1 MNPLTAIVAGAIG
14 YLLGSISFARL
25 VAYRVAPGTDI
36 TKWVEPIPNSDL
48 VYEDDAVSATLVNLH
63 LGARYGCLTSSLD
76 MLKAIVPMLAFRQW
90 APEQPYFLIVS
101 AMALVGHNWPLYHRF
116 VGGRGESVVYGSML
130 VLDPLGPVVAN
141 LSAIFLGV
149 LLGQVH
155 LLRWSGMVLLIP
167 WLWFRTGD
175 WAYLTYIVFVNVV
188 FWISM
193 RKDVQ
198 QYYLFHKQGVFRNQ
212 EELSDFLDVS
222 SGLGRFMDRYSLP
235 ALFKR

>member
-1 MNPLTAIVAGAIG
+1 MDPLTAIIAGSIG

-36 TKWVEPIPNSDL
+36 TKWVETIPNSDL

-63 LGARYGCLTSSLD
+63 LGARYGCLTSILD
-76 MLKAIVPMLAFRQW
+76 MLKAIVPMLAFRHW